1 MTYRSRLLGA
11 AGFIAL
17 TVLGTNTAYA
27 AGTAAG
33 STITNNVSVAF
44 QVGGIA
50 QTGTTASDT
59 LTVDRRITLTVA
71 EVGNATTVVT
81 PAQLSGS
88 TTLLAPLSAVT
99 AFTVTNTSNAALDFA
114 LTAVQ
119 PVGGAGP
126 HSNTDTIDVTNV
138 RIFRDNAAGLP
149 ATIGVFDAG
158 DTLVTYLDE
167 VAADAMVTVFVIADV
182 PTGLANGSVAVVTL
196 TATGREAGGSGSQG
210 AALVQT
216 TGANDKAVMDTVFGD
231 GAGASDAARDAAFS
245 ARDDYTVSAA
255 ALSATK
261 TSRIISDPFNLLVN
275 PKMIPGATIEYCIAV
290 SNAAGTS
297 ATATS
302 VTITDP
308 IPANLTFD
316 TVFGVKTNGTVT
328 GSTCNADTS
337 GTGTFDTPTLTATGT
352 IPSITAGQT
361 RTILLRA
368 TIN

>member
-17 TVLGTNTAYA
+17 TVLSTNTAYA

-33 STITNNVSVAF
+33 STIVNNVSVAF
-44 QVGGIA
+44 QVGGIS

-81 PAQLSGS
+81 PAQ
-88 TTLLAPLSAVT
+88 TSAVT
-99 AFTVTNTSNAALDFA
+99 AFTVTNSSNATLDFLLGA
-114 LTAVQ
+114 AQ
-119 PVGGAGP
+119 QVGSAGP
-126 HSNTDTIDVTNV
+126 HANTDTIDVTNV
-138 RIFRDNAAGLP
+138 RIFRDSTTSG
-149 ATIGVFDAG
+149 TVGSYDAG

-167 VAADAMVTVFVIADV
+167 IAADATITVFVLADV
-182 PTGLANGSVAVVTL
+182 PTAQPNGAVAVVTL
-196 TATGREAGGSGSQG
+196 TATGREGLGIGSQG

-216 TGANDKAVMDTVFGD
+216 VGANTAAMDTVFGD
-231 GAGASDAARDAAFS
+231 GAGATDAARDAAFS

-261 TSRIISDPFNLLVN
+261 TSRIISDPVNLLVN

-290 SNAAGTS
+290 ANAAGTS

-308 IPANLTFD
+308 IPANLTYD
-316 TVFGVKTNGTVT
+316 TTFGVKTNGSVT
-328 GSTCNADTS
+328 GSTCNADTT
-337 GTGTFDTPTLTATGT
+337 GTGTQASGTVSGT
-352 IPSITAGQT
+352 IASVAAGET
-361 RTILLRA
+361 KTLLFRA